1 MTKWLVV
8 LLSLASSVVWAAEP
22 IEHNG
27 KNGVFIEE
35 AKARELLEKVSV
47 ELPSV
52 QKQNELLRKQVEL
65 QSQLL
70 DIAKKK
76 YETEQQISLSWQENY
91 ESIAQRIEA
100 LNEQDRFHAY
110 VGWGIFVGGV
120 LVGAATVYLSSLVL
134 ENVSTYR
141 STT

>member
-8 LLSLASSVVWAAEP
+8 LLSLASSAVWAAEP

-27 KNGVFIEE
+27 KKGVFIEE
-35 AKARELLEKVSV
+35 EKARELLEKVSV

-76 YETEQQISLSWQENY
+76 YETEQQIALSWQENY
-91 ESIAQRIEA
+91 KSISQRIED
-100 LNEQDRFHAY
+100 LDEQDRFNTY

-134 ENVSTYR
+134 ENVSAYR
-141 STT
+141 SAP